1 MKNTKDLYQKKF
13 YSDEQTDAIVESHAA
28 KSGMGYSESLRE
40 IVLDWHMLG
49 KDTVT
54 VGIDGVIKNGKVI
67 WRDGMQTIGIE
78 EELAR
83 R

>member
-1 MKNTKDLYQKKF
+1 MKNTKNLYQKKF
-13 YSDEQTDAIVESHAA
+13 YSDAETDDIVESHAK

-49 KDTVT
+49 KDTIAVN
-54 VGIDGVIKNGKVI
+54 IDGVIKNGKVI
-67 WRDGMQTIGIE
+67 WREGMKPIDLE